1 MHIGLIGGIGPAATE
16 FYYRGLCDAFDAAG
30 KIMDLTIVH
39 ADAHEMVR
47 NATVGDPDTQAK
59 IFASFADRL
68 KAAGAD
74 IAVVTSMGGHFCIDA
89 FEPISPLPV
98 LNGVVA
104 LNNHLNHSGL
114 ARVGLLGT
122 RFVMETGVYGKVSG
136 IDLVRPPD
144 ADIATVHDAYVGMA
158 TAGRV
163 TDAQRDILLDAGRKM
178 METQGADAI
187 VLAGTDLFLALEGVE
202 PGYPTID
209 AAAVHVAAIFEA
221 ATGGT

>member
-16 FYYRGLCDAFDAAG
+16 LYYRGLCDAFDAAG
-30 KIMDLTIVH
+30 EIMDLTIVH

-47 NATVGDPDTQAK
+47 NATAGDPETQAK
-59 IFASFADRL
+59 IFAGFADRL

-74 IAVVTSMGGHFCIDA
+74 IVVVTSMGGHFCIDA

-98 LNGVVA
+98 LNGVNA
-104 LNNHLNHSGL
+104 LNAHLQSSGL
-114 ARVGLLGT
+114 SRVGLLGT
-122 RFVMETGVYGKVSG
+122 RFVMETGVYGKVTG

-144 ADIATVHDAYVGMA
+144 ADIADVHEAYVGMA

-163 TDAQRDILLDAGRKM
+163 TDAQRDILLGAGRQM
-178 METQGADAI
+178 METQAADAI
-187 VLAGTDLFLALEGVE
+187 VLAGTDLFLALEGHD

-209 AAAVHVAAIFEA
+209 AAARS
-221 ATGGT
+221 GC